1 MRVVIVG
8 GSFGGLT
15 AAYELRSRL
24 GKNHE
29 ITLVSDNDKFV
40 FIPSLPWVSLGWKKP
55 EDVVFDLRGPLAS
68 KGIEFRHAK
77 AEKIDTQGNT
87 VITDS
92 GDISYDYLL
101 IATGAYLEFEAI
113 PGLGPE
119 GYTQSVCTLE
129 HAKQAYDAWKKF
141 LQDPGEIVIGA
152 AQGASCFGP
161 AYEQVFMV
169 DTYLR
174 RIKKRHHAPITFI
187 TSEPYLGHFG
197 IAGLGKSRRSMEDEF
212 AERDIKA
219 ITSAVIQEVTPDAVK
234 LKSGEELRFKYAMII
249 PPFRGVDAVMATE
262 GLGNP
267 RGFVPVDQHYRH
279 VKYENIYAAGVAVA
293 MMPPETTPVPIG
305 VPKTG
310 HMTEQ
315 MARIA
320 AGNIAAEIEKKEKLS
335 ADIRVVCFLD
345 MGDTAVLMSASPVL
359 PPREKHT
366 LKKHVV
372 FHWVK
377 AFFER
382 YYLWKMR
389 RGITWL
395 P

>member
-1 MRVVIVG
+1 MRVLIIG

-15 AAYELRSRL
+15 AAYELRKKL
-24 GKNHE
+24 DKEHK
-29 ITLVSDNDKFV
+29 ITLISDNDKFV

-55 EDVVFDLRGPLAS
+55 EDVVFDLRRPLVS
-68 KGIEFRHAK
+68 KGIEFRHAT
-77 AEKIDTQGNT
+77 AEKIEPGKNIVVTNA
-87 VITDS
+87 

-101 IATGAYLEFEAI
+101 IATGSYLEFEAI
-113 PGLGPE
+113 PGLGPQ
-119 GYTQSVCTLE
+119 GHTQSVCTLE
-129 HAKQAYDAWKKF
+129 HAKQAYEAWQRF
-141 LQDPGEIVIGA
+141 LEDPGEIVIGA

-174 RIKKRHHAPITFI
+174 RINKRHEAPITFI

-197 IAGLGKSRRSMEDEF
+197 IAGLGTSRRSMEDEF
-212 AERDIKA
+212 ADRDIKA
-219 ITSAVIQEVTPDAVK
+219 ITNAVIDEITPGVIK
-234 LKSGEELRFKYAMII
+234 LKSGEELRFRYAMII
-249 PPFRGVDAVMATE
+249 PPFRGVDAVMSTKD
-262 GLGNP
+262 LGNP
-267 RGFVPVDQHYRH
+267 RGFIPVNEHYRH
-279 VKYENIYAAGVAVA
+279 VKFENIYAVGVSVA
-293 MMPPETTPVPIG
+293 MMPPEQTPVPIG

-315 MARIA
+315 MAKIA
-320 AGNIAAEIEKKEKLS
+320 ASNIAAEIKKNEKKS
-335 ADIRVVCFLD
+335 AELQVICFLD
-345 MGDTAVLMSASPVL
+345 MGNEAVLMSASPVL
-359 PPREKHT
+359 PPRNKHR

-377 AFFER
+377 AIFER

>member
-15 AAYELRSRL
+15 AAYELKKRL
-24 GKNHE
+24 GKDHE
-29 ITLVSDNDKFV
+29 VTLVSDSDRFV
-40 FIPSLPWVSLGWKKP
+40 FIPSLPWVSLGWKNP
-55 EDVVFDLRGPLAS
+55 EDVVFDLRAPLAS
-68 KGIEFRHAK
+68 KGVDFRHAR
-77 AEKIDTQGNT
+77 AEKINPSEDT

-119 GYTQSVCTLE
+119 GHTQSICTLE
-129 HAKQAYDAWKKF
+129 HARQAYEAWKRF
-141 LQDPGEIVIGA
+141 LRDPGEIVIGA

-174 RIKKRHHAPITFI
+174 RIKRRHDAPVTFI

-219 ITSAVIQEVTPDAVK
+219 ITNAVIEEVNPEAIK
-234 LKSGEELRFKYAMII
+234 LRGGGELKFKYAMII
-249 PPFRGVDAVMATE
+249 PPFRGVDAVMAAE

-267 RGFVPVDQHYRH
+267 RGFIPVDQHYRH

-315 MARIA
+315 MAKIA
-320 AGNIAAEIEKKEKLS
+320 AGNIAAEIEKEEKLS

-359 PPREKHT
+359 PPREKHR

-389 RGITWL
+389 KGLVWL

>member
-1 MRVVIVG
+1 MRVVIIG

-15 AAYELRSRL
+15 AAYELRKRL
-24 GKNHE
+24 GREHE
-29 ITLVSDNDKFV
+29 ITLISDNDKFV

-55 EDVVFDLRGPLAS
+55 EEVVFDLRRPLAS
-68 KGIEFRHAK
+68 KGIEFRHAV
-77 AEKIDTQGNT
+77 AEKIDTEKNT
-87 VITDS
+87 VITNA
-92 GDISYDYLL
+92 GDIGYDYLL
-101 IATGAYLEFEAI
+101 ISTGSYFEFEAV

-119 GYTQSVCTLE
+119 GYTQSICTLE
-129 HAKQAYDAWKKF
+129 HAKQAYEAWQRF

-174 RIKKRHHAPITFI
+174 RANKRHEAPITFI

-197 IAGLGKSRRSMEDEF
+197 ISGLGKSRRSMEDEF
-212 AERDIKA
+212 ADRDIKA
-219 ITSAVIQEVTPDAVK
+219 VTNAVIEEVTPDVIK
-234 LKSGEELRFKYAMII
+234 LKSGEELKFRYAMII
-249 PPFRGVDAVMATE
+249 PPFRGVNAVMETKN
-262 GLGNP
+262 LGNP
-267 RGFVPVDQHYRH
+267 RGFIPVNEHYRH
-279 VKYENIYAAGVAVA
+279 VKYENIYAVGVAVA
-293 MMPPETTPVPIG
+293 IMPPESTPVPIG

-315 MARIA
+315 MAKIA
-320 AGNIAAEIEKKEKLS
+320 ANNIAAEVEKKEKKS
-335 ADIRVVCFLD
+335 AQIKVICFLD

-359 PPREKHT
+359 PPRNKHR
-366 LKKHVV
+366 LKKHVA
-372 FHWVK
+372 FHWFK
-377 AFFER
+377 TFFER

>member
-15 AAYELRSRL
+15 AAYELRKRL
-24 GKNHE
+24 GKEHKV
-29 ITLVSDNDKFV
+29 ILISDNEKFV

-55 EDVVFDLRGPLAS
+55 EDVVFDLKKPLVS
-68 KGIEFRHAK
+68 KGIEFCHATV
-77 AEKIDTQGNT
+77 EKINPDQRVVSTN
-87 VITDS
+87 S

-101 IATGAYLEFEAI
+101 ISTGSYLEFEAI
-113 PGLGPE
+113 PGLGPD

-129 HAKQAYDAWKKF
+129 HAKKAYNAWKQF
-141 LQDPGEIVIGA
+141 LEDPGRIVIGA

-161 AYEQVFMV
+161 AYEQAFMV
-169 DTYLR
+169 DTSLR
-174 RIKKRHHAPITFI
+174 RLNIRNKAPITFI

-212 AERDIKA
+212 ADRDIKA
-219 ITSAVIQEVTPDAVK
+219 VTNAVIEEVTPGAIK
-234 LKSGEELRFKYAMII
+234 LKGGEKLSFKYAMII

-267 RGFVPVDQHYRH
+267 RGFIPVNEHYRH
-279 VKYENIYAAGVAVA
+279 VKYKNIYAVGVAIA
-293 MMPPETTPVPIG
+293 IMPPESTPIPIG

-315 MARIA
+315 MAKTA
-320 AGNIAAEIEKKEKLS
+320 ARNIAAEIGRKEKKS
-335 ADIRVVCFLD
+335 AEVKVVCFLD
-345 MGDTAVLMSASPVL
+345 MGNTAILMSASPVL
-359 PPREKHT
+359 PPRNKHR
-366 LKKHVV
+366 LKKHIF
-372 FHWVK
+372 FHWFK
-377 AFFER
+377 GFFEK

-389 RGITWL
+389 QGLTWL